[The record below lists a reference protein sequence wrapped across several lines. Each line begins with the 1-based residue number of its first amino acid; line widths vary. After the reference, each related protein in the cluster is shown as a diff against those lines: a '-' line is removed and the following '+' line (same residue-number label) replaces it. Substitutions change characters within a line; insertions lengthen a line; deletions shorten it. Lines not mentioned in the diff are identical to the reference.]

1 MQVTTS
7 GVTFR
12 VSDQD
17 ANFWKHVNNDT
28 WESSTYRAVA
38 SQTTPQTVFLDFG
51 AWIGPISLFAAARGA
66 RVYSFEPDPVA
77 ASKLRENVALNPE
90 LSQRITIVEKAVW
103 PVSGQLTF
111 GARHAQGDSMSSI
124 HHKTSDVTW
133 QVDVITPEEAAAL
146 VPADSPLF
154 LKIDIEGAEYQ
165 VIPEMGD
172 LLTRPKLAALVSFHP
187 RFVAGGH
194 PRWHK
199 TIPLTKRILDCFRGF
214 ECYLVHK
221 NRFRRMPVV
230 EALNN
235 LGLAYMETRLSY
247 MFVKR

>member
-1 MQVTTS
+1 
-7 GVTFR
+7 
-12 VSDQD
+12 
-17 ANFWKHVNNDT
+17 
-28 WESSTYRAVA
+28 
-38 SQTTPQTVFLDFG
+38 
-51 AWIGPISLFAAARGA
+51 
-66 RVYSFEPDPVA
+66 
-77 ASKLRENVALNPE
+77 
-90 LSQRITIVEKAVW
+90 
-103 PVSGQLTF
+103 
-111 GARHAQGDSMSSI
+111 
-124 HHKTSDVTW
+124 
-133 QVDVITPEEAAAL
+133 
-146 VPADSPLF
+146 
-154 LKIDIEGAEYQ
+154 
-165 VIPEMGD
+165 MGD

-199 TIPLTKRILDCFRGF
+199 TIPLTKRILYCFRGF